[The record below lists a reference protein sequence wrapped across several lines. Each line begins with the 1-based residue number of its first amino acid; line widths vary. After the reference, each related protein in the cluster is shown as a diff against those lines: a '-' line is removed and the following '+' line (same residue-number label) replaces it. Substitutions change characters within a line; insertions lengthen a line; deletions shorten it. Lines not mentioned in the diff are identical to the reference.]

1 MSGVFVTADRLGS
14 MRRMGSRSAIEL
26 LLLPVR
32 VQEIRLGRPVDVL
45 LDAEEWRVLG
55 FVVLC
60 GDESRRFLPYAAA
73 DPRED
78 EIAVSSALLLLDDVD
93 FYRSRSRSLRALL
106 GGTVESVQHELG
118 VLRDL
123 LIAPGGTVATL
134 MVDQDGSMREVEP
147 AGLRIEYVSTA

>member
-1 MSGVFVTADRLGS
+1 

-32 VQEIRLGRPVDVL
+32 HQEIRLGRPVDVL
-45 LDAEEWRVLG
+45 LDAAAWRVIG

-60 GDESRRFLPYAAA
+60 GDESQRFLVYATA

-78 EIAVSSALLLLDDVD
+78 EIAVPSALLLLDDVD
-93 FYRSRSRSLRALL
+93 FYRGRSRSLRALL
-106 GGTVESVQHELG
+106 GGTVANAQQDLG

-123 LIAPGGTVATL
+123 LIAPDGTVSAL
-134 MVDQDGSMREVEP
+134 MVERDGGMHEVEP
-147 AGLRIEYVSTA
+147 AGMRTGYVSAA